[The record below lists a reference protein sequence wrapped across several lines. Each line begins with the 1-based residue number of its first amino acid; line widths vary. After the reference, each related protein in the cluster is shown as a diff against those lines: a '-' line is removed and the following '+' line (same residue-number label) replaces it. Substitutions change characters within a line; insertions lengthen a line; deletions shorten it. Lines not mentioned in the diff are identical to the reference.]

1 MPNYSFC
8 LECIKGGICSTD
20 SENDS
25 VSGYF
30 RPQVS
35 LVSLSRHSALE
46 AKKKKNACKES
57 AWKYSS
63 QPHKNPHSL
72 SAATFWLCK
81 MTYSI
86 VCLNLQPASQHVVNT
101 QESVYLP
108 RECLS
113 TWGRVT

>member
-46 AKKKKNACKES
+46 AKKKKKCLQGISLEVFKS
-57 AWKYSS
+57 AS
-63 QPHKNPHSL
+63 
-72 SAATFWLCK
+72 
-81 MTYSI
+81 
-86 VCLNLQPASQHVVNT
+86 
-101 QESVYLP
+101 
-108 RECLS
+108 
-113 TWGRVT
+113 

>member
-46 AKKKKNACKES
+46 AKKKKMLARNQPGS
-57 AWKYSS
+57 IQVSLIRIHTHS
-63 QPHKNPHSL
+63 QQLHFGCAK
-72 SAATFWLCK
+72 
-81 MTYSI
+81 
-86 VCLNLQPASQHVVNT
+86 
-101 QESVYLP
+101 
-108 RECLS
+108 
-113 TWGRVT
+113 